1 VHFSDASV
9 MSKVVD
15 IRKADDSRD
24 VIHRAVHLLADGA
37 LVALP
42 TETGYVLAAQ
52 ALQPDAVRKLAGVD
66 HVAGQFC
73 LQLAVKSAQEARD
86 YVPRLSR
93 LGCQLTRRCWPG
105 PVAFVLSVGD
115 DAGLLKALSRE
126 IRNTVVY
133 DSRCCFRV
141 PAEHVI
147 REVLRLNP
155 APLVLV
161 TEYKSSLQI
170 GIARDAETI
179 AEMFGDEVALI
190 ISNGPSRYS
199 APATI
204 VEIENNTWNC
214 LKPGVVADTT
224 IRRMTSQIFVFV
236 CTGNT
241 CRSPLAEGLFRKLLS
256 ERLQCSE
263 DELIDHGFLVT
274 SAGLA
279 AAHGAAASQES
290 VSVAAEHGVDLRAHE
305 SQPVTEQLLDQADR
319 VFAMTGRHRDSLL
332 AIRPDLA
339 ETVELLARDD
349 SDVPDPIGFG
359 VNEYRACEKKIERH
373 VRDIVEGIEVP

>member
-1 VHFSDASV
+1 MCFSGVSV

-15 IRKADDSRD
+15 IRKADDARD

-52 ALQPDAVRKLAGVD
+52 ALQMDAVRKLAGID
-66 HVAGQFC
+66 CVAGQFS
-73 LQLAVKSAQEARD
+73 LQLAVKSALEVRD

-105 PVAFVLSVGD
+105 PVAFVLRIGD
-115 DAGLLKALSRE
+115 DAGLLRALSPDVGDA
-126 IRNTVVY
+126 VVHNG
-133 DSRCCFRV
+133 RCGFRV
-141 PAEHVI
+141 PAENVM
-147 REVLRLNP
+147 REVLRLMP
-155 APLVLV
+155 APLVMA
-161 TEYKSSLQI
+161 TEYKINSQTE
-170 GIARDAETI
+170 IARDAETI
-179 AEMFGDEVALI
+179 SKLFDDEVALI
-190 ISNGPSRYS
+190 ITNGPSRYS

-204 VEIENNTWNC
+204 VEIKNGDWNC

-224 IRRMTSQIFVFV
+224 IHRMTSKVIVFV

-263 DELIDHGFLVT
+263 DGLTEHGFLVT

-279 AAHGAAASQES
+279 AALGAAASQES
-290 VSVAAEHGVDLRAHE
+290 VSVAAEHGVDLRSHE
-305 SQPVTEQLLDQADR
+305 SQPVTDELLDQADS
-319 VFAMTGRHRDSLL
+319 VFAMTRRHRDSLL
-332 AIRPDLA
+332 ATRPDLSD
-339 ETVELLARDD
+339 TVELLARDG
-349 SDVPDPIGFG
+349 SDVPDPIGCG
-359 VNEYRACEKKIERH
+359 VNEYRACEEKIERH
-373 VRDIVEGIEVP
+373 VRDIVEGIEIP